1 MEFGKI
7 FENNPQLFQKFNF
20 LKNQQFRETA
30 DLQNLENFLNNLS
43 KNEIEIFAAELRAI
57 LQNLR
62 SQIFDE
68 KTKLILKKIEQN
80 FRAVLPEFSIFKLNE
95 KSTADEILSV
105 AQFFANDKNC
115 TSFLQ
120 NSEIPP
126 ENFLAEIFENSKI
139 DPVKLNFFSR
149 FFKRAKMQILATGK
163 KIGENKKAAKLIAI
177 FENAEKIAQQKFRK
191 ILKK

>member
-7 FENNPQLFQKFNF
+7 FENDPQLLQKFNF
-20 LKNQQFRETA
+20 LKNWQFREIA
-30 DLQNLENFLNNLS
+30 DLQNLEKFLKNL
-43 KNEIEIFAAELRAI
+43 KENEIELFGEKLRAI

-62 SQIFDE
+62 GQIFDE
-68 KTKLILKKIEQN
+68 KAKLILQKIEQN

-95 KSTADEILSV
+95 NSTADEILSV
-105 AQFFANDKNC
+105 AQFFADDKNC
-115 TSFLQ
+115 ASFLQ

-139 DPVKLNFFSR
+139 DPVKLNFFSP
-149 FFKRAKMQILATGK
+149 FFKRTKTQILTTGK
-163 KIGENKKAAKLIAI
+163 KIGENEKAVKLVVI